1 MTPTQTSECE
11 PSVKKCSKLVSR
23 TSDTSFNDESSLVN
37 EDSEGCEKLDQ
48 VINDEIHKRK
58 DASNGSSLQQRTRQ
72 PRTRT
77 RIVKLLS

>member
-11 PSVKKCSKLVSR
+11 PSVKGSSKLVSR
-23 TSDTSFNDESSLVN
+23 TSDTSLNDKSSLMN

-48 VINDEIHKRK
+48 VINDEIHERK
-58 DASNGSSLQQRTRQ
+58 DASNHSSLQQQTRR